1 MIKVPAVYF
10 YSIIL
15 LIFSGVVA
23 NTFLNRESSPKDQ
36 KHPSYSQ
43 AKHNK
48 QEIPAQKYL
57 KPLAFLPQT
66 NTVKLSNSRLPKDES
81 YEKQTHVF
89 ESMELV
95 YSADDNERV
104 GGVEQLVAY
113 PSLESEI
120 ILSKLLL
127 TDLNA
132 EVRNAAALSLV
143 SINNPLDTTI
153 YDLISALEDE
163 SKDVRFSAL
172 STLQDYMLRQVNN
185 LDYNKIILSELT
197 YKIENTVIATD
208 TSDAINQ
215 MLKDK

>member
-10 YSIIL
+10 YIIIL
-15 LIFSGVVA
+15 LILSGVVA
-23 NTFLNRESSPKDQ
+23 NIFFNKEGRPKDQ

-43 AKHNK
+43 VLHNK
-48 QEIPAQKYL
+48 KETPALKYL
-57 KPLAFLPQT
+57 KPLVFQPQT

-81 YEKQTHVF
+81 HEKQTHVF

-172 STLQDYMLRQVNN
+172 STLQDYMLRQVTH
-185 LDYNKIILSELT
+185 LDYTKIILSELT
-197 YKIENTVIATD
+197 YKIENTAIATD
-208 TSDAINQ
+208 TRDAINQ
-215 MLKDK
+215 LLKEK